1 MAASKL
7 QVSLNNIHSQMKME
21 IMSSL
26 AKDIRVKA
34 LEGLVIKLGYDPR
47 DIKGV
52 EEMMKNKNV
61 DIQALR
67 KQLKLPTTKVPQT
80 KEVGEL
86 LERSDSLP
94 LRFFFQQE

>member
-1 MAASKL
+1 
-7 QVSLNNIHSQMKME
+7 MKME

-52 EEMMKNKNV
+52 EEMN
-61 DIQALR
+61 
-67 KQLKLPTTKVPQT
+67 
-80 KEVGEL
+80 
-86 LERSDSLP
+86 
-94 LRFFFQQE
+94 